1 MCPICDA
8 IKIFVSAQN
17 VTLCDLSMFWCNF
30 SHNHYM
36 KCSYRPMPCCYI
48 CIYWTNKY
56 ADIMYI
62 CDLCLLLMTKTFKE
76 VLVFEKLT
84 ALDLVIWTW

>member
-1 MCPICDA
+1 
-8 IKIFVSAQN
+8 
-17 VTLCDLSMFWCNF
+17 
-30 SHNHYM
+30 
-36 KCSYRPMPCCYI
+36 MPCCYI